1 MTMQKIKEQCKE
13 IKEMTGRSVELR
25 STTINNKPAVFINI
39 NGRLYRCVLLRELY
53 WALSDVYWV
62 INVLQFGEKPVEF

>member
-13 IKEMTGRSVELR
+13 IEEITGRTVELR

-39 NGRLYRCVLLRELY
+39 NGTLYRCVLLRDLY

-62 INVLQFGEKPVEF
+62 INALQFGENPVEF

>member
-13 IKEMTGRSVELR
+13 IEEMTVRKVELKG
-25 STTINNKPAVFINI
+25 TTINNKPAVFINI
-39 NGRLYRCVLLRELY
+39 NGRVYRCVLLSDLY

-62 INVLQFGEKPVEF
+62 INALQFGEKPVEF

>member
-13 IKEMTGRSVELR
+13 IEEMTSRSVGLQG
-25 STTINNKPAVFINI
+25 TTINNKPAVFISI
-39 NGRLYRCVLLRELY
+39 NGRLYRCVLVRDLY